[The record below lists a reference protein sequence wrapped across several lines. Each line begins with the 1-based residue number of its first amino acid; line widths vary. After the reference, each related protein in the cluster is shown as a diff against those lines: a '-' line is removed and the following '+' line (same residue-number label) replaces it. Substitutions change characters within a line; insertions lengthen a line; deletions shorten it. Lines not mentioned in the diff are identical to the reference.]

1 MSDETKAIEE
11 SAKALQEVAKTGRE
25 AIDASRQVGGWLD
38 RIFGRAI
45 EDTVGRYWTD
55 RMAASRVAAAIY
67 DWERLAIMLHSVEQ
81 RLKSKGV
88 YTTRTVPPKIA
99 LPLLEHATM
108 EDEVELYDL
117 WENLLVSGLDPSV
130 EEIRRSYISVISEL
144 TAKDARAIRKMF
156 AEWAFWDEHEV
167 PDWRRDRSKR
177 YASGVDAVSDESAV
191 LFYRLGLVLPVHV
204 EVELYRQQQ
213 GVTENTWSTKDPAF
227 YVEGGDKVEVLSD
240 LSVVG
245 FTEFGEKFCRA
256 VVGDVAGLY
265 EPPDWATDLPKR
277 KD

>member
-1 MSDETKAIEE
+1 
-11 SAKALQEVAKTGRE
+11 
-25 AIDASRQVGGWLD
+25 
-38 RIFGRAI
+38 
-45 EDTVGRYWTD
+45 
-55 RMAASRVAAAIY
+55 
-67 DWERLAIMLHSVEQ
+67 
-81 RLKSKGV
+81 
-88 YTTRTVPPKIA
+88 
-99 LPLLEHATM
+99 M